1 MLRLKRSF
9 YPLFFFLSLVL
20 VKRIKLRSGASGTS
34 ILFTLTFIRS
44 QTFYTWRASIL
55 CKLRIHIKKRI
66 LCFFAIGIK
75 LNFETIF
82 FSFVTLVDD
91 NDIAFFFFFFNQT
104 DQIYENHG
112 LTLTCL
118 FITHLSGKISIIY
131 MYTKNSTYEM
141 FHTTCLKNYTRN
153 VHFKKFS
160 IEIALIG

>member
-20 VKRIKLRSGASGTS
+20 VKRTKLRSGASGTS

-91 NDIAFFFFFFNQT
+91 NDIAFFFFFFFNQT

-118 FITHLSGKISIIY
+118 FTYLSYI
-131 MYTKNSTYEM
+131 
-141 FHTTCLKNYTRN
+141 
-153 VHFKKFS
+153 
-160 IEIALIG
+160 